1 IFGGRGR
8 RRSMRSCTKLRA
20 PFEASR
26 KIRGKRLVDW
36 RHLHKVR
43 GRPLRVREK
52 PLGLRGEGRETKSLL
67 QHLINLTEERSGGAT
82 GKPLRKKDMAD
93 NTIQAVNDGKFE
105 AEVLTANNSKPVM
118 VAFLAEWC
126 RPGDL

>member
-1 IFGGRGR
+1 MRTVCRRYSRGRGR
-8 RRSMRSCTKLRA
+8 RRGRRSCRELRA
-20 PFEASR
+20 PFEAPL
-26 KIRGKRLVDW
+26 KIRGRRLADW
-36 RHLHKVR
+36 RHLRKVQ

-93 NTIQAVNDGKFE
+93 NTIQAGNDGNF
-105 AEVLTANNSKPVM
+105 
-118 VAFLAEWC
+118 
-126 RPGDL
+126 